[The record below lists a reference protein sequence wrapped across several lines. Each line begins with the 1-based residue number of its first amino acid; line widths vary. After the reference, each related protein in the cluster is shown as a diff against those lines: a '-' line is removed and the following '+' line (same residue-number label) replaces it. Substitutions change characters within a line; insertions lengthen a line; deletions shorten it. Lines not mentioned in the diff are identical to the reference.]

1 MAPRFKILFN
11 VPNAIT
17 LFRLAVIPTIVIA
30 FFIPTTWAKW
40 TIVGLYT
47 AACISDFFDGYLARK
62 LNQYS
67 DFGKLFDPIADK
79 ILVAIALIL
88 LVAIDRLHGLTLI
101 PTIIILSREILVS
114 GLREFLATYQLS
126 IPVTQL
132 AKWKTTAQM
141 FAIGFLL
148 GSHAVPQWT
157 WTLVV
162 GLILLWVAAVLTLI
176 TGYHYIKQGLWHVLR
191 GD

>member
-1 MAPRFKILFN
+1 MTPRFKVLFN

-17 LFRLAVIPTIVIA
+17 LFRLAVIPTIIIL
-30 FFIPTTWAKW
+30 FFIPSVIARWA
-40 TIVGLYT
+40 IVVFYT

-79 ILVAIALIL
+79 ILVATSLIL
-88 LVAIDRLHGLTLI
+88 LVAIDRLQGFTLI
-101 PTIIILSREILVS
+101 PTLIILSREILVS

-126 IPVTQL
+126 IPVTYL

-148 GSHAVPQWT
+148 GSHAIPEWD
-157 WTLVV
+157 WTLWV
-162 GLILLWVAAVLTLI
+162 GLILLWVAAILTLV
-176 TGYHYIKQGLWHVLR
+176 TGYHYFKQGLWHVLK
-191 GD
+191 G

>member
-1 MAPRFKILFN
+1 MAPRFRILFN

-17 LFRLAVIPTIVIA
+17 LFRLAVIPTIIIL
-30 FFIPTTWAKW
+30 FFIPSIIARWL
-40 TIVGLYT
+40 IVVFFA

-79 ILVAIALIL
+79 ILVATALIL
-88 LVAIDRLHGLTLI
+88 LVAIDRLQGFTLI
-101 PTIIILSREILVS
+101 PTLIILSREILVS

-126 IPVTQL
+126 IPVTHL

-148 GSHAVPQWT
+148 GSHAIPEWT
-157 WTLVV
+157 WTLWV
-162 GLILLWVAAVLTLI
+162 GLALLWAAAILTLV
-176 TGYHYIKQGLWHVLR
+176 TGYHYFKQGLWHVLK
-191 GD
+191 G